1 MVKFVISAAPS
12 NSGVI
17 QEILAQVQVLLKC
30 TGSIGGEGIPKRRI
44 ERERGTVGWC
54 EGGGGRVCEREGGRD
69 GEWVGG
75 KTREGRRVEEETLSL
90 QWYNTAQHMYIDTY
104 LP

>member
-44 ERERGTVGWC
+44 ERERGTVGWS
-54 EGGGGRVCEREGGRD
+54 EGGGGGGGGGECVREREGGTES
-69 GEWVGG
+69 GW
-75 KTREGRRVEEETLSL
+75 EGRRGRGGG
-90 QWYNTAQHMYIDTY
+90 
-104 LP
+104 